1 MPRLNK
7 FSTVLLGSFVFAFG
21 SLQLSAQDHQ
31 AAPPDTAHQAA
42 PESAAAGLTQ
52 EHAAPA
58 QTAEPQVDIITP
70 HITDAHHIELPWFL
84 PPFAKELE
92 LPRWEPVHIGPLTV
106 DFSPTKHVF
115 FVFISAVIAA
125 TLMIVAARQYQRQVK
140 EFGHPKGFAAA
151 IEALV
156 LYMRNEIILPNVGPH
171 GEGFVPLLMSFF
183 FFILIANLWGI
194 VPWGSTA
201 TGNISVTAALAI
213 ISFFTIEIAGMRAL
227 GRGYI
232 KTIVY
237 WPDDMS
243 VPMKSAMT
251 IIMTPVELLGKFIK
265 PVALA
270 LRLFANMTGGHIV
283 LLALI
288 SLIFTFPLFA
298 VLPIGFSIGILMLE
312 TLVIF
317 LQAFVF
323 TLLTAVFIGLVRAE
337 HH

>member
-1 MPRLNK
+1 MSRLNT
-7 FSTVLLGSFVFAFG
+7 FSTVLLGVCLFALV
-21 SLQLSAQDHQ
+21 SLPVQGQEEHPPAQDSIEQSQLAASQ
-31 AAPPDTAHQAA
+31 AV
-42 PESAAAGLTQ
+42 E
-52 EHAAPA
+52 EH
-58 QTAEPQVDIITP
+58 VDIITP
-70 HITDAHHIELPWFL
+70 HITDSHHLELPWFL
-84 PPFAKELE
+84 PPFHKELA
-92 LPRWEPVHIGPLTV
+92 LPQWEPIHVGALTV
-106 DFSPTKHVF
+106 DLSPTKHVV
-115 FVFISAVIAA
+115 FVALSAAIAA
-125 TLMIVAARQYQRQVK
+125 LVMITAARQYKRQVK

-151 IEALV
+151 IESVV

-171 GEGFVPLLMSFF
+171 GEGYVPLLMSFF
-183 FFILIANLWGI
+183 FFISIANLWGI
-194 VPWGSTA
+194 IPWGSTA

-213 ISFFTIEIAGMRAL
+213 IAFFAIEIAGIRAL

-243 VPMKSAMT
+243 VPMKSVMT
-251 IIMTPVELLGKFIK
+251 IIMTPVELIGKFIK
-265 PVALA
+265 PLALA

-288 SLIFTFPLFA
+288 SLIFLFPWFA
-298 VLPIGFSIGILMLE
+298 ALPIGFSVGILLLE

-323 TLLTAVFIGLVRAE
+323 TLLTAVFIGLIRSS

>member
-7 FSTVLLGSFVFAFG
+7 FSTVVLGTFVFALG
-21 SLQLSAQDHQ
+21 SLQLRAQDH
-31 AAPPDTAHQAA
+31 PPARQDTTHQAA
-42 PESAAAGLTQ
+42 PEA
-52 EHAAPA
+52 HA
-58 QTAEPQVDIITP
+58 DIITP
-70 HITDAHHIELPWFL
+70 HIMDSRHVEIPWIL
-84 PPFAKELE
+84 PPFHIEWE
-92 LPRWEPVHIGPLTV
+92 LPHWEPIHIGSFAIDL
-106 DFSPTKHVF
+106 SPTKHMF
-115 FVFISAVIAA
+115 FVFLSAMVAGLLLITA
-125 TLMIVAARQYQRQVK
+125 TRQYKRQIR

-151 IEALV
+151 IESMV

-171 GEGFVPLLMSFF
+171 GEGFVPLLLSFF

-194 VPWGSTA
+194 IPWGATA

-213 ISFFTIEIAGMRAL
+213 ISFFTIEIAGIRAL

-237 WPDDMS
+237 WPHDM
-243 VPMKSAMT
+243 PLGMKLMMT
-251 IIMTPVELLGKFIK
+251 PIMTPVELLGKFIK

-288 SLIFTFPLFA
+288 SLIFTFPMFA
-298 VLPIGFSIGILMLE
+298 VLPVAFSVGILVLE

-323 TLLTAVFIGLVRAE
+323 TLLTAVFIGLVRSE

>member
-7 FSTVLLGSFVFAFG
+7 FSTVLLGTFVFALA
-21 SLQLSAQDHQ
+21 SLQLHAQEHKT
-31 AAPPDTAHQAA
+31 PPQDTAHQVA
-42 PESAAAGLTQ
+42 PVTTPAAAQ

-58 QTAEPQVDIITP
+58 QKAEAQVDIITP
-70 HITDAHHIELPWFL
+70 HITDSPHLELPWFL
-84 PPFAKELE
+84 PPFHKEVA
-92 LPRWEPVHIGPLTV
+92 LPHWKPIHIGSFAIDL
-106 DFSPTKHVF
+106 SPTKHMVF
-115 FVFISAVIAA
+115 VLLSAGVAGLLLI
-125 TLMIVAARQYQRQVK
+125 TAARQYKRQIR

-151 IEALV
+151 IESVV

-171 GEGFVPLLMSFF
+171 GEGFVPLLLSFF

-194 VPWGSTA
+194 IPWGATA
-201 TGNISVTAALAI
+201 TGNISVTASLAI

-227 GRGYI
+227 GKGYI

-237 WPDDMS
+237 WPHDMS
-243 VPMKSAMT
+243 LGMKLMMT
-251 IIMTPVELLGKFIK
+251 PIMTPVELLGKFIK

-288 SLIFTFPLFA
+288 SLIFTFPVFA
-298 VLPIGFSIGILMLE
+298 ILPIGFSVGILLLE

-323 TLLTAVFIGLVRAE
+323 TLLTAVFIGLVRSE